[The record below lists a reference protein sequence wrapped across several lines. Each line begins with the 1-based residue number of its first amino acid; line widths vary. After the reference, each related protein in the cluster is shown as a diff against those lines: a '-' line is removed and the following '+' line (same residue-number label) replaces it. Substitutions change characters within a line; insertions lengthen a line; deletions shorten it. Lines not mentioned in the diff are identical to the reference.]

1 MTMHLVRGMSS
12 LNTQKN
18 KKRKLTM
25 GKIARFQEQ
34 MLAHNKAL
42 RSKGMHDLQMDLQE
56 FIDYMH
62 GEYKPKPRTNSAARE
77 DFKPLRSKEG
87 YRRPTPDYPSLG
99 TSADTFAPCTVKES
113 KQYTGERELLGIATM
128 HKSNMVPVFADK
140 KEQAEEIARMRR

>member
-1 MTMHLVRGMSS
+1 MSS
-12 LNTQKN
+12 LNTKKN

-62 GEYKPKPRTNSAARE
+62 GEYKPKPQKSVANN
-77 DFKPLRSKEG
+77 DFKPLKSVDT
-87 YRRPTPDYPSLG
+87 YRRPTTDYPSLDA
-99 TSADTFAPCTVKES
+99 SADTFAPCTVKES
-113 KQYTGERELLGIATM
+113 KQYTGERQLLGIATM